1 MVSYRRS
8 RLPRRRRISRRT
20 TRTRVPRVVK
30 KYVKKVMPRPEVK
43 RELDGFSENIVTA
56 GVTPYLQF
64 EPLISQ
70 GTALNQRVGN
80 EIRFLSI
87 YAKVMLH
94 NNSTLTQTVRML
106 VLGMA
111 SDTDTI
117 PASMELFQDANVAG
131 GTTTLLTS
139 GTNFG
144 NMIFKVN
151 KKKFHV
157 YYDRVFKL
165 GSVNSVDG
173 KNVVLIKKLFKIRSK
188 IRYDGNTTGVGNQ
201 SKRYMILYL
210 TSDPGLDNSGGA
222 IEITGNHYY
231 YFTDC

>member
-8 RLPRRRRISRRT
+8 RLPRRRRIRR
-20 TRTRVPRVVK
+20 RPLNRRVPRVVK

-94 NNSTLTQTVRML
+94 NN
-106 VLGMA
+106 
-111 SDTDTI
+111 
-117 PASMELFQDANVAG
+117 
-131 GTTTLLTS
+131 
-139 GTNFG
+139 
-144 NMIFKVN
+144 
-151 KKKFHV
+151 
-157 YYDRVFKL
+157 
-165 GSVNSVDG
+165 
-173 KNVVLIKKLFKIRSK
+173 
-188 IRYDGNTTGVGNQ
+188 
-201 SKRYMILYL
+201 
-210 TSDPGLDNSGGA
+210 
-222 IEITGNHYY
+222 
-231 YFTDC
+231 

>member
-8 RLPRRRRISRRT
+8 RLPRRRRIRRRT
-20 TRTRVPRVVK
+20 TRNRVPRVVK
-30 KYVKKVMPRPEVK
+30 KYVKKIMPRPEVK
-43 RELDGFSENIVTA
+43 RELDGFSENIVSAT
-56 GVTPYLQF
+56 VTPYLQF

-87 YAKVMLH
+87 YAKVMMH
-94 NNSTLTQTVRML
+94 NNSTITQTVRML

-111 SDTDTI
+111 NDTDTT
-117 PASMELFQDANVAG
+117 PATMELFQDANAAG
-131 GTTTLLTS
+131 GTSTLLTS
-139 GTNFG
+139 GSNFG
-144 NMIFKVN
+144 NMIFRIN

-157 YYDRVFKL
+157 YYDHVFKL
-165 GSVNSVDG
+165 GSTNSVDG
-173 KNVVLIKKLFKIRSK
+173 KDVVLVRKLIKIRSK

-210 TSDPGLDNSGGA
+210 TSDPALDASGGA